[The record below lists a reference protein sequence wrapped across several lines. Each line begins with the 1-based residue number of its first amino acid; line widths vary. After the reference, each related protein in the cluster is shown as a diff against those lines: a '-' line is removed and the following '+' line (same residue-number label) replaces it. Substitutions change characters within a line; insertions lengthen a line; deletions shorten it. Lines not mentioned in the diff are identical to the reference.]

1 METSELENA
10 ILIDEKEVF
19 SARSN
24 RNDNSNILH
33 FLIGTQDCYK
43 IYAHP
48 GPEVTMNGRS
58 EHLPYHIHIKYPRGG
73 ELARVNIETLETMKN
88 SSRLPRDLKNY
99 LKTNHEELL
108 EKTKDIYHT
117 GKLKD
122 SYN

>member
-43 IYAHP
+43 YMLIL
-48 GPEVTMNGRS
+48 GQ
-58 EHLPYHIHIKYPRGG
+58 K
-73 ELARVNIETLETMKN
+73 
-88 SSRLPRDLKNY
+88 
-99 LKTNHEELL
+99 
-108 EKTKDIYHT
+108 
-117 GKLKD
+117 
-122 SYN
+122 